1 MILFFRK
8 LRQRFLAQN
17 QVTRYLAYALG
28 EIVLVVIGI
37 LIALRVNNWNEERQE
52 RNQAAKFLMALRED
66 LSRDTLLLRK
76 TLEWGVKDSTLLG
89 QMRRALS
96 ADDVTRDTLV
106 ALARYRFNPW
116 THLGVSFNNNTYV
129 SLQAT
134 GALNSIPEDLR
145 NTLQELNTLQLDYTR
160 QCEADENL
168 YLNQTI
174 LYGNNYPFNDI
185 GHIAPDSHLAD
196 MIWAAA
202 GFEQLASAFNALIGV
217 KYSNYYAHL
226 PELEHLLAKT
236 REILKRLDA
245 PK

>member
-1 MILFFRK
+1 
-8 LRQRFLAQN
+8 
-17 QVTRYLAYALG
+17 VTRYLAYAIG

-37 LIALRVNNWNEERQE
+37 LIALQVNNWNEERQE
-52 RNQAAKFLMALRED
+52 RNQAAKFLVALRDD
-66 LSRDTLLLRK
+66 LARDTLLLK
-76 TLEWGVKDSTLLG
+76 SALDWSVKDSTLLG

-106 ALARYRFNPW
+106 ALARYRFSPW
-116 THLGVSFNNNTYV
+116 THLGISFNNNTYV

-134 GALNSIPEDLR
+134 GALNSLPETLR

-160 QCEADENL
+160 QSEADENL

-174 LYGNNYPFNDI
+174 LYGNNYPFNDV
-185 GHIAPDSHLAD
+185 GHIAVDSRLAD
-196 MIWAAA
+196 LIWASAD
-202 GFEQLASAFNALIGV
+202 FEQLATSFNALMGV

-226 PELEHLLAKT
+226 PELEQLLAKT